1 MTPTVL
7 IIDDEPSVG
16 RSLSRVLND
25 RGYQVTVTHT
35 AAEGL
40 VQAQA
45 HRPAVVL
52 LDHNLP
58 DADGI
63 DVLGSLLDLD
73 PRVRVVVITAF
84 GDTSLAVRF
93 IKGGAF
99 DFLTKPYEMEHLVH
113 TVEAAWRDAEAQLR
127 LSLYRLRENRSGAA
141 QRIVGE
147 SPAILE
153 ALSVAEKVARSDA
166 TSVLL
171 SGESGT
177 GKELVARAIHEL
189 SDRAEAPFTD
199 LNCSSFS
206 ENLIENELFGHEK
219 GAYTD
224 ARETKLGLV
233 ELTDGGTLFLDEV
246 ADMPLVTQAKLL
258 RFLDT
263 RKFKRVG
270 GTRDLDVDIRVVAAS
285 NKNVADQIE
294 AGRFR
299 EDLYYR
305 LKVVSIH
312 LPALRERG
320 DDVLLLARHF
330 IEHFSQKF
338 NRRFDRLSAEAAEV
352 LRNYSWPGN
361 VRELRNVIERAVLLE
376 DGPALELAHLPRE
389 VASEERS
396 PRFPEGAVP
405 SLQEVEDRH
414 VLRVLEFAEFNKSQA
429 ARLLGIS
436 RQSLL
441 DRLKRLEHRIPAGLS
456 GGETASTS
464 SPEASIRQ
472 KRQEF
477 GSSY

>member
-16 RSLSRVLND
+16 RTLDRVLSD
-25 RGYQVTVTHT
+25 RGYRVSIART

-40 VQAQA
+40 ARA
-45 HRPAVVL
+45 EAGRPQVVL

-58 DADGI
+58 DAEGP

-84 GDTSLAVRF
+84 GDTALAVRF
-93 IKGGAF
+93 IKAGAY
-99 DFLTKPYEMEHLVH
+99 DFLSKPYELEHLIH
-113 TVEAAWRDAEAQLR
+113 TVEAARRDSEAQLR
-127 LSLYRLRENRSGAA
+127 LSLYRLRESRSATA
-141 QRIVGE
+141 KKIVGE
-147 SPAILE
+147 SRAILE
-153 ALSVAEKVARSDA
+153 VLSLMERVARSNV

-177 GKELVARAIHEL
+177 GKELVALAVHEL
-189 SDRAEAPFTD
+189 SDRRKAPFMD

-206 ENLIENELFGHEK
+206 ETLLENELFGHEK

-224 ARETKLGLV
+224 AGGTKLGLI

-246 ADMPLVTQAKLL
+246 ADMPEVIQAKLL

-270 GTRDLDVDIRVVAAS
+270 GTRDLGVDIRIVAAS
-285 NKNVADQIE
+285 NKDIPAEIV

-312 LPALRERG
+312 MPPLREREG
-320 DDVLLLARHF
+320 DVILLTQYFL
-330 IEHFSQKF
+330 EHFSRNLK
-338 NRRFDRLSAEAAEV
+338 RRFDRINSDVAYA
-352 LRNYSWPGN
+352 LRQYSWPGN
-361 VRELRNVIERAVLLE
+361 IRELKNVIERAVLLE
-376 DGPALELAHLPRE
+376 DGPVLEMKHLPRE
-389 VASEERS
+389 IARERGTRS
-396 PRFPEGAVP
+396 IDGTIPT
-405 SLQEVEDRH
+405 LQEVEDQH
-414 VLRVLEFAEFNKSQA
+414 VLRVLEHTKDNRSQA
-429 ARLLGIS
+429 ARLLAIS

-441 DRLKRLEHRIPAGLS
+441 DRLKRLESRV
-456 GGETASTS
+456 
-464 SPEASIRQ
+464 
-472 KRQEF
+472 
-477 GSSY
+477 GSSQRA